1 MNSNKPD
8 FSELGLRVVNE
19 RMDTFIREFRIKD
32 RDYRQEKE
40 QRDQDFFNLMCFVVI
55 MTLISVFISVYAV
68 YCIYSPFN

>member
-1 MNSNKPD
+1 MTNNKPD
-8 FSELGLRVVNE
+8 FSELGLKVVNE

-68 YCIYSPFN
+68 YLLHILTV